1 MTYSEIDETVLDKL
15 IRVGKSDDFGALK
28 DLWPADQVE
37 NDGRLMRLRPQ
48 PWFDVAD
55 HLADEDVVALIKALT
70 IAEKILPGWMAGSV
84 SPVIWL
90 YRRLM
95 DRQGVPVFLFDWVRA
110 HTDNPYLPDGRF
122 H

>member
-1 MTYSEIDETVLDKL
+1 MTHNEIDETVLNKL
-15 IRVGKSDDFGALK
+15 IGVGKSEDFGALK
-28 DLWPADQVE
+28 DLWPADQTE
-37 NDGRLMRLRPQ
+37 DYGRLMRLCPQ

-55 HLADEDVVALIKALT
+55 HLSDEDVVALIKALT
-70 IAEKILPGWMAGSV
+70 IAEKVLSGWMSGSV

-95 DRQGVPVFLFDWVRA
+95 ERHGTPASLFDWVRT
-110 HTDNPYLPDGRF
+110 HTDNPYLPDGRL